1 MVHLS
6 INKKIFLVIFISILS
21 FTTLNAIENKILLKI
36 NNEIIT
42 TIDLIDQ
49 ANYLGILNPEIKKL
63 ENNKIIEIAKNSLIR
78 EKVKKIAILKTL
90 NEIEL
95 PNEYLEKIITTMYK
109 KIGLNSLGEYE
120 KYVKKNKVKIKFLKE
135 KISIDAIW
143 NEMIFK
149 KFNSK
154 IVINKVKIF
163 NEVVN
168 NPDKELL
175 LSEILFESSNEEQMK
190 IKYKKIQDDIEKEGF
205 KNAASIHSIS
215 NTSTNGGDIG
225 WFNQNS
231 LITQIKESIL
241 SLKIGQYSKPI
252 LTASGFII
260 IKIEDIRNS
269 NLQIEDIDKKVNNLI
284 KVKTNQ
290 QLNQYSNIF
299 YNRVKKDLVINEL

>member
-1 MVHLS
+1 M
-6 INKKIFLVIFISILS
+6 NKKIFLIVLILILN
-21 FTTLNAIENKILLKI
+21 FTALNALENKILLKV

-42 TIDLIDQ
+42 TLDIYDQ
-49 ANYLGILNPEIKKL
+49 ANYLAILNPEIKKL
-63 ENNKIIEIAKNSLIR
+63 ENNRIIEISKNSLIR
-78 EKVKKIAILKTL
+78 ETVKKIFILQAYNIDK
-90 NEIEL
+90 IDIGDK
-95 PNEYLEKIITTMYK
+95 YFEKIITIMYK
-109 KIGLNSLGEYE
+109 RVGLNSLAEYK
-120 KYVKKNKVKIKFLKE
+120 KYLKKNKVQFKFLKE
-135 KISIDAIW
+135 RISIDSLW

-149 KFNSK
+149 KFGSK
-154 IVINKVKIF
+154 VVINKEKIF
-163 NEVVN
+163 NQVVN

-190 IKYKKIQDDIEKEGF
+190 IRYKKIQDDIEKEGF

-260 IKIEDIRNS
+260 IKIEDIRNT
-269 NLQIEDIDKKVNNLI
+269 NLQTEDIDKKVNNLI
-284 KVKTNQ
+284 RDKTNQ
-290 QLNQYSNIF
+290 QLKQYSNIF
-299 YNRVKKDLVINEL
+299 FNKVKKDLVINEL

>member
-109 KIGLNSLGEYE
+109 KSGLNSLGEYE
-120 KYVKKNKVKIKFLKE
+120 KYLKKNKVKIKFLKE

-175 LSEILFESSNEEQMK
+175 LSEILFKSSNEDQMK
-190 IKYKKIQDDIEKEGF
+190 IKYKEIKDDIEKEGF
-205 KNAASIHSIS
+205 KNAASIHSLS
-215 NTSTNGGDIG
+215 NSSTNGGQIG
-225 WFNQNS
+225 WFNKNS
-231 LITQIKESIL
+231 LNTLIKENISD
-241 SLKIGQYSKPI
+241 LKVGQYSNPI

-260 IKIEDIRNS
+260 IKIEDAKNTD
-269 NLQIEDIDKKVNNLI
+269 LETQDIDKKVNDLI

>member
-1 MVHLS
+1 M
-6 INKKIFLVIFISILS
+6 NKKIFLIVLILILN
-21 FTTLNAIENKILLKI
+21 FTALNALENKILLKV

-42 TIDLIDQ
+42 TLDIYDQ
-49 ANYLGILNPEIKKL
+49 ANYLAILNPEIKKL
-63 ENNKIIEIAKNSLIR
+63 ETNRIIALSKNSLIR
-78 EKVKKIAILKTL
+78 ETVKKIFVLQAYNLDKID
-90 NEIEL
+90 IGD
-95 PNEYLEKIITTMYK
+95 EYFEKVTTIMYK
-109 KIGLNSLGEYE
+109 KVGLNSLAEYK
-120 KYVKKNKVKIKFLKE
+120 KYLKKNKVQFKFLKE
-135 KISIDAIW
+135 RISIDSLW

-149 KFNSK
+149 KFGSK
-154 IVINKVKIF
+154 VVINKEKIF
-163 NEVVN
+163 NQVVN

-284 KVKTNQ
+284 RDKTNQ
-290 QLNQYSNIF
+290 QLKQYSNIF
-299 YNRVKKDLVINEL
+299 FNKEKKDLVINEL